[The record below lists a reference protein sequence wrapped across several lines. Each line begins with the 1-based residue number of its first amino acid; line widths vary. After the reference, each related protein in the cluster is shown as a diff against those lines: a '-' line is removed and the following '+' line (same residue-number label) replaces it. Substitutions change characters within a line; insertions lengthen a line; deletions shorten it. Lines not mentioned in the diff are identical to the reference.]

1 MPFGDLKLAVIDGEQ
16 GTRISKQMIEKTL
29 KAGRHHY
36 SSGFFPRCLV
46 LRAKV
51 AVDEIDKPTRMPA
64 KISEVGSEAHR
75 CIEQ

>member
-16 GTRISKQMIEKTL
+16 GPETSKQMIEKTL
-29 KAGRHHY
+29 KAGRHYY
-36 SSGFFPRCLV
+36 SSGFFLWRLV

-51 AVDEIDKPTRMPA
+51 TVDEIDKPTRMPA
-64 KISEVGSEAHR
+64 KISEMGSEPHG